1 MSQNNAALP
10 MQDKDMLGDALS
22 AQKQITDAYNTCAN
36 ECATPA
42 VRDELLK
49 LLREEHAIQAGV
61 FTEMQKRGWYPTEQA
76 PQQKIDQTKE
86 QFMGTNS

>member
-42 VRDELLK
+42 VRDEQGVGLGLY
-49 LLREEHAIQAGV
+49 LAREIAAANGGYIKVSSRLGEGST
-61 FTEMQKRGWYPTEQA
+61 FSLFLPKG
-76 PQQKIDQTKE
+76 
-86 QFMGTNS
+86 

>member
-42 VRDELLK
+42 VRD
-49 LLREEHAIQAGV
+49 RAA
-61 FTEMQKRGWYPTEQA
+61 
-76 PQQKIDQTKE
+76 
-86 QFMGTNS
+86 

>member
-61 FTEMQKRGWYPTEQA
+61 FTEMQKRGWYPTQDA
-76 PQQKIDQTKE
+76 PAEKIAQTKMK
-86 QFMGTNS
+86 FSSSSN

>member
-49 LLREEHAIQAGV
+49 LLREEHAI
-61 FTEMQKRGWYPTEQA
+61 RGRLHRNAEARLYPTPMAEE
-76 PQQKIDQTKE
+76 QKIQSAK
-86 QFMGTNS
+86 QKFSAQ

>member
-61 FTEMQKRGWYPTEQA
+61 FTEMQKRGWYPTPMAEEPKIQSA
-76 PQQKIDQTKE
+76 KQKFSAQ
-86 QFMGTNS
+86 